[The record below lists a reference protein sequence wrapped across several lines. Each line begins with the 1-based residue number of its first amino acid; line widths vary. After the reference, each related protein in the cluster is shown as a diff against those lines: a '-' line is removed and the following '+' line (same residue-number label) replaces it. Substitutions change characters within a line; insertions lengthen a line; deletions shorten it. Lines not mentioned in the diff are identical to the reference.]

1 MRAVAR
7 WCSPSALLAGALA
20 LALCAGSVPGGET
33 VARAWADEAADAQKA
48 VDDAQD
54 ALDAAEARME
64 GVADDYDAIKQ
75 ETDDLQARIDEIA
88 GQAMEAQQAVIEGR
102 AALGKTAAYEY
113 LNGSST
119 HSLIGMVLEAQSFGE
134 LMQNLTYLDSIMRYH
149 ADEVAAQKERSAR
162 YEQLI
167 DDLNFQK
174 DEQERKLEEL
184 EKKRAEAESVVSE
197 ANSKLANAQSDQVAR
212 LEALKQKAEELTT
225 SDEAVAP
232 VDENANT
239 VDREDVVGSDAPVQP
254 DPDPNPPAQDPAPS
268 PGSSPDPAPEPEIS
282 WSAGVASAYGG
293 STDPNTPN
301 PGITA
306 TGAVCDDNSMG
317 VAIPTSWPNYGS
329 YLGRTVEISYNGQ
342 TVLATINDTGNMG
355 GGSRALDLQP
365 GVWKAFGFS
374 SCLDWGVRT
383 VSYRI
388 L

>member
-1 MRAVAR
+1 M
-7 WCSPSALLAGALA
+7 
-20 LALCAGSVPGGET
+20 
-33 VARAWADEAADAQKA
+33 
-48 VDDAQD
+48 
-54 ALDAAEARME
+54 
-64 GVADDYDAIKQ
+64 AI
-75 ETDDLQARIDEIA
+75 
-88 GQAMEAQQAVIEGR
+88 V
-102 AALGKTAAYEY
+102 
-113 LNGSST
+113 
-119 HSLIGMVLEAQSFGE
+119 
-134 LMQNLTYLDSIMRYH
+134 
-149 ADEVAAQKERSAR
+149 
-162 YEQLI
+162 
-167 DDLNFQK
+167 
-174 DEQERKLEEL
+174 EE
-184 EKKRAEAESVVSE
+184 
-197 ANSKLANAQSDQVAR
+197 